1 MSLEPMESTEPSEH
15 STSSST
21 SQYLTFMLD
30 SVEYGIDILK
40 VKEIKSWS
48 TVTPIPT
55 TTSTVLGVINLRGSI
70 VPVIDARMRFDV
82 EARGQDDTTAVIIVS
97 SHNQGVDRFVGLL
110 VDEVADVHNLAAV
123 DIQSGDDVVGSVSAD
138 LISGLGK
145 AEDKMVIIIE
155 LEQVVETCLWDEIN
169 QTGVAA

>member
-1 MSLEPMESTEPSEH
+1 MSLENMDQIEQIENSTNN
-15 STSSST
+15 TM

-30 SVEYGIDILK
+30 GVEYGIDILK

-70 VPVIDARMRFDV
+70 VPVIDARMRFFVD
-82 EARGQDDTTAVIIVS
+82 ERDHDDTTAVIIVN
-97 SHNQGVDRFVGLL
+97 SHNHGVDRFVGLL

-123 DIQSGDDVVGSVSAD
+123 DIQNGDDIVGSVSAD

-155 LEQVVETCLWDEIN
+155 LEQVVETCLWDEDFFA
-169 QTGVAA
+169 GAAA